1 VPTATEPLEDRFH
14 AVAAAVARRAYGVGV
29 LVAVVVATVV
39 GLVLSW
45 WVGLLVAVVAGG
57 LWVLWVRTLLGSA
70 LQRVVVA
77 AGAEAVDDEMAP
89 LLHNAMD
96 GVSVLAGVPSPS
108 LHRRHDAAANALC
121 AADAHGAAVVVTT
134 GLLDGLRPTE
144 LEVVAA
150 ELLCRVRDGSALVG
164 TLAAGLPGWLCRL
177 CGLSPRALAAVMGDQ
192 RATRA
197 DLEAVSLTRYPP
209 ALISVLDRMAVAG
222 TTIAG
227 ADPAS
232 APLWLGP
239 AVGRDQGVDP
249 VLEATANQPLAH
261 RIAVLREL

>member
-1 VPTATEPLEDRFH
+1 VPTAAEPSEDRFH
-14 AVAAAVARRAYGVGV
+14 AVAVAVTRRAYGAGAV
-29 LVAVVVATVV
+29 VAVALAVV
-39 GLVLSW
+39 GALALSW
-45 WVGLLVAVVAGG
+45 WVGLLVAVVVTG
-57 LWVLWVRTLLGSA
+57 LWVLWVRNLLAS
-70 LQRVVVA
+70 VVHKVLAA
-77 AGAEAVDDEMAP
+77 AGAEVLDEGSAP
-89 LLHNAMD
+89 SLHNAMD

-108 LHRRHDAAANALC
+108 LHRRPDAAANALC

-150 ELLCRVRDGSALVG
+150 ELLCRVRDGSARVG

-197 DLEAVSLTRYPP
+197 DLAAVSLTRYPP
-209 ALISVLDRMAVAG
+209 ALISVLDHMAAAG
-222 TTIAG
+222 TSIAG
-227 ADPAS
+227 AEPAS
-232 APLWLGP
+232 APLWLAP
-239 AVGRDQGVDP
+239 AVGREQGVDP